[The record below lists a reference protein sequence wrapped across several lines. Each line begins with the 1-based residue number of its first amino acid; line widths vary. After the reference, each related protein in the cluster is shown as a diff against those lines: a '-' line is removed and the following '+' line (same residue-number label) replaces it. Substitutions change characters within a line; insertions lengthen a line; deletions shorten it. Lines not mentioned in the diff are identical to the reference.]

1 MRIYLAA
8 RYSRRGELNQYAN
21 DLRSFGH
28 TVDARWLLGNH
39 ENPANLEGNPVRDRV
54 WALED
59 YEDVFRADLL
69 IAFSE
74 APGGPGRKA
83 GGRHVEMGL
92 ALAWGKEILVVGP
105 RENVFHSM
113 PIVLH
118 YLTWEDAKPTL
129 RDRGGGVRQTKL
141 WKDSLDRGLGR
152 HHEV

>member
-83 GGRHVEMGL
+83 EYNFRRKVTEAKAATARHCTKNWLMAEFFQGNVDGNHPFGVPIMISIATL
-92 ALAWGKEILVVGP
+92 A
-105 RENVFHSM
+105 
-113 PIVLH
+113 
-118 YLTWEDAKPTL
+118 
-129 RDRGGGVRQTKL
+129 DRAY
-141 WKDSLDRGLGR
+141 
-152 HHEV
+152 